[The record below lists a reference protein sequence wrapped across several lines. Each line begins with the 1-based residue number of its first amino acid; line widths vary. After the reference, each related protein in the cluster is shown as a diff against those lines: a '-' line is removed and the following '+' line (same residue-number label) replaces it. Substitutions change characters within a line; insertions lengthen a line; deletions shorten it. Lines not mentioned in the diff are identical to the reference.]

1 MTHEGLVDAENLR
14 AKGIRSVAIL
24 EATKGLLVLIA
35 GFGLLSLVH
44 HDLQA
49 VAEHLVR
56 RSHLNPARHYP
67 RIFIEAATHTSSA
80 RLKSLAFLAFA
91 YSTIRFIE
99 AYGLWRIRTW
109 AEWFAIISGS
119 IYLPIELFEFFKK
132 PTILRGAVFFIN
144 LIIVLYLGYIRF
156 VAIRERKKEKTVPIA
171 EPVNE

>member
-1 MTHEGLVDAENLR
+1 VDAEKLR
-14 AKGIRSVAIL
+14 AEGIRSVAIL
-24 EATKGLLVLIA
+24 EATKGLLVLLA

-67 RIFIEAATHTSSA
+67 RIFIEAASRTSDA

-91 YSTIRFIE
+91 YSTVRFIE
-99 AYGLWRIRTW
+99 AYGLWRLRTW

-119 IYLPIELFEFFKK
+119 IYLPIELLEYFKK
-132 PTILRGAVFFIN
+132 PTILRGAVFLIN
-144 LIIVLYLGYIRF
+144 LIIVLYLCYIRF
-156 VAIRERKKEKTVPIA
+156 ITMKQRKKEKAVPVA